1 MPASVLTQSIHSP
14 PDPFFPCSQ
23 YTLDAWSFL
32 DSDYLS
38 LRLTGRHTHRWSRR
52 QACVHLSTSTR
63 GRLTARSLCQPITFH
78 LYTPPMY
85 GRPPIVAPPAAH
97 GHPMECGGPQTPL
110 WPPKADVYADSS
122 RSPQK
127 TQSRPRKMRHRR
139 RRLTV
144 AYHTSPP
151 LLRAFCPRFT
161 LLSGVQ
167 STNGR
172 LHRPSV
178 RS

>member
-32 DSDYLS
+32 DWDYLS
-38 LRLTGRHTHRWSRR
+38 LRLTGRHTHRGGVRLAYTCPPAQEADW
-52 QACVHLSTSTR
+52 QPDLCVSQSLS
-63 GRLTARSLCQPITFH
+63 LVD
-78 LYTPPMY
+78 PPMY
-85 GRPPIVAPPAAH
+85 SRPPIVAPQAAH

-127 TQSRPRKMRHRR
+127 TQSRPHKMRHRR
-139 RRLTV
+139 RRLSGIPYV
-144 AYHTSPP
+144 PSPLGSFLP
-151 LLRAFCPRFT
+151 SFYAFIG
-161 LLSGVQ
+161 S
-167 STNGR
+167 
-172 LHRPSV
+172 SV
-178 RS
+178 N